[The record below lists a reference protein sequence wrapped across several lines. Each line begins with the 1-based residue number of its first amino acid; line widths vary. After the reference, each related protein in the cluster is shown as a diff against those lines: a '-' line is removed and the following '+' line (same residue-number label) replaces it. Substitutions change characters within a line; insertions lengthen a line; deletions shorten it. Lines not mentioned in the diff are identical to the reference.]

1 MIAHSPLSARFVKQ
15 LGFAAFGAFVCL
27 RAAAGVPFTVQG
39 PGINSNDFRVT
50 IFANGLDFPLG
61 MARLSDGSLLVGC
74 CQGGNFFNSTGKL
87 LRFADTNG
95 DGIADGAGTVLYSGL
110 PGSQTAVRVA
120 GTLVFVTGQTQ
131 PITILRAGATPS
143 SALKLV
149 GQIGIRYPGSW
160 EHPNSALTVRSTP
173 GRTNAYDL
181 LFQLGSDSNYAVTTQ
196 TASLTNSKIPGATG
210 TLRGDSFYM
219 ITVEDRGTNVTATNL
234 IQVASGLRNPAGFA
248 FHPTTGDLYFQD
260 NGIDGFVDPNEPTSA
275 DELNLITRTNVG
287 AFVPY
292 FGFPTNYTEYRTGKI
307 IGGAGVQP
315 LIAFQPLSD
324 PFTGHES
331 EGVNDIVFAPPGFP
345 DGLNT
350 GIFMGFHG
358 RFNLGG
364 TNNEE
369 NPVVYA
375 NPVSGAYFHFIE
387 GQQPGIGHLDGL
399 LATRDSLF
407 VADLVSTG
415 DTGNGSGA
423 GIIYQIK
430 SVANPTP
437 PTLIARGAGTRT
449 ELTWDRGVLQESAEI
464 NGPWN
469 DIAEAFS
476 PYSISPSAPRRFY
489 RTRY

>member
-1 MIAHSPLSARFVKQ
+1 
-15 LGFAAFGAFVCL
+15 
-27 RAAAGVPFTVQG
+27 
-39 PGINSNDFRVT
+39 
-50 IFANGLDFPLG
+50 
-61 MARLSDGSLLVGC
+61 
-74 CQGGNFFNSTGKL
+74 
-87 LRFADTNG
+87 
-95 DGIADGAGTVLYSGL
+95 
-110 PGSQTAVRVA
+110 
-120 GTLVFVTGQTQ
+120 
-131 PITILRAGATPS
+131 
-143 SALKLV
+143 
-149 GQIGIRYPGSW
+149 
-160 EHPNSALTVRSTP
+160 
-173 GRTNAYDL
+173 
-181 LFQLGSDSNYAVTTQ
+181 
-196 TASLTNSKIPGATG
+196 
-210 TLRGDSFYM
+210 M

-292 FGFPTNYTEYRTGKI
+292 FGFPTNYIEYRTGKI